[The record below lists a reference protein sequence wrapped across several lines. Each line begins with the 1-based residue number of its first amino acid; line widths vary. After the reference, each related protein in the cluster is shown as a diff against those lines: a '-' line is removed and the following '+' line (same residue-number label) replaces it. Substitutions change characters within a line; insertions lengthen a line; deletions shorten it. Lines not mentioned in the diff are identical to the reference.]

1 MTNILQKFKP
11 ITTLVFDIDGVFT
24 DNGLLVTEQGELLR
38 RMNARDGYA
47 VKKALQEGLHIV
59 LITGGTSEGVT
70 LRFQKLGVQHI
81 YSGIE
86 NKAVVLQQFINT
98 HQLQIAEILYMGDDL
113 LDAAPMMMVGL
124 ATCPA
129 DAVPEVLAVAQYVSP
144 YKGGEGCVRDVI
156 EKVLK
161 LQNKWL
167 LTEQIDVY
175 A

>member
-11 ITTLVFDIDGVFT
+11 IKTFVFDIDGVFT
-24 DNGLLVTEQGELLR
+24 DNGLLVTEKGELLR

-47 VKKALQEGLHIV
+47 VKRALQEGFQIV
-59 LITGGTSEGVT
+59 LITGGTSKGVE
-70 LRFQKLGVQHI
+70 LRFQKLGVTHI

-86 NKAVVLQQFINT
+86 NKVVVLQQFIDT
-98 HQLQIAEILYMGDDL
+98 HQLQRDEILYMGDDM
-113 LDAAPMMMVGL
+113 LDAAPMTMVGL

-129 DAVPEVLAVAQYVSP
+129 DAVPEVLAVALYISP

-167 LTEQIDVY
+167 PTEQMNVY